1 MQEDADFSL
10 IFGMLKLSTLF
21 LLFFVLTASSQNAEL
36 ANSYFRKGEYRKA
49 IELYKP
55 LLEENPIRQD
65 YFKSLLTCYQQIE
78 DFDRAGALLDEQLQR
93 FPNQA
98 FLYVEIGYNYQLQGD
113 REKAEAYY
121 EQAVNYVKQNPS
133 YAFMIGRVFRQNH
146 LLDHALATY
155 QNARALKPELNTEI
169 NEAQI
174 YGELGDMEK
183 MFGLYLDLIQKNENY
198 YSSVQRFIAAFISED
213 RNDSNNLLFKKLL
226 LKKAQEQPLDSW
238 NILLSWLFMQQGDYD
253 KALVQERSLYRR
265 NPESL
270 GRIQEVG
277 LTAFEASD
285 METAE
290 KAFTF
295 MVEESAGTLVDA
307 EALLQARI
315 YLLHI
320 ENERAL
326 TREDLERIDEKFKVL
341 LLEHGDGS
349 PDLQLAYAR
358 FLAYSMGQPEQAI
371 ELLEKAVQ
379 LARPGPEK
387 GSLQLALGDVLVFS
401 DQFNQALILYTQIQ
415 YEQKNS
421 PQAQEARF
429 RVAQTSYFKGDFIWA
444 QNQLKV
450 LKSSTSQ
457 LIANDALELSLKISN
472 NLEQDSLNE
481 GLRLYSKAELLGFQ
495 KKYSQA
501 RDTLFLLLSEHK
513 GRNIE
518 DDAIFLL
525 AKIQQ
530 TTGDPSAAEQA
541 LLSLLDTHPQ
551 SLLTD
556 DCLYTLGKLYENEL
570 QEPEKAKQMYERIIF
585 EFPSS
590 IYLVEARKS
599 FRRLRGD
606 AL

>member
-1 MQEDADFSL
+1 MPIFSL
-10 IFGMLKLSTLF
+10 IFGMQRLCTLF
-21 LLFFVLTASSQNAEL
+21 LLFFVLVASSQNAEL
-36 ANSYFRKGEYRKA
+36 ANSYFRKGEYAKA

-55 LLEENPIRQD
+55 LLQENPIRQD

-78 DFDRAGALLDEQLQR
+78 DFDRAGALLDEQLLQ
-93 FPNQA
+93 FPNQVY
-98 FLYVEIGYNYQLQGD
+98 LYVEIGYNYQLQGD
-113 REKAEAYY
+113 REKAETYY
-121 EQAVNYVKQNPS
+121 EQAVSFVRQNPS

-146 LLDHALATY
+146 LLDRALATY
-155 QNARALKPELNTEI
+155 QTARELKPELNTEI

-174 YGELGDMEK
+174 YGELGDIEK
-183 MFGLYLDLIQKNENY
+183 MFSLYLDLIEKNENY
-198 YSSVQRFIAAFISED
+198 YSSVQRFIASFISDD
-213 RNDSNNLLFKKLL
+213 RNAANNMLFKKLL
-226 LKKAQEQPLDSW
+226 LKKSQDQPLDSW
-238 NILLSWLFMQQGDYD
+238 NILLSWLFMQQGEYD

-265 NPESL
+265 NPENL
-270 GRIQEVG
+270 GRVHEVG
-277 LTAFEASD
+277 LTAFEAD
-285 METAE
+285 DLETAE
-290 KAFTF
+290 KAFSF
-295 MVEESAGTLVDA
+295 IVEASTGAMIDA
-307 EALLQARI
+307 DSLLQARI

-326 TREDLERIDEKFKVL
+326 TREDLEKIDEKFKEL
-341 LLEHGDGS
+341 LLEQGNGS
-349 PDLQLAYAR
+349 PDLQLAYSR
-358 FLAYSMGQPEQAI
+358 FLAYSMGKPQQAI
-371 ELLEKAVQ
+371 ELLEKAVV

-387 GSLQLALGDVLVFS
+387 GSLQLALGDILVFT

-421 PQAQEARF
+421 PQAQEARY

-457 LIANDALELSLKISN
+457 LIANDALELSLRISN
-472 NLEQDSLNE
+472 NLEKDSLNE

-495 KKYSQA
+495 KKYEQA
-501 RDTLFLLLSEHK
+501 KDTLSLVLTEHK

-518 DDAIFLL
+518 DDAMFLL
-525 AKIQQ
+525 ARIHEV
-530 TTGDPSAAEQA
+530 TGDPSAAEQT

-556 DCLYTLGKLYENEL
+556 DSLYALGKLYENEL
-570 QEPEKAKQMYERIIF
+570 QEPEKAKEMYERIIF

-590 IYLVEARKS
+590 IYLVESRKS

>member
-1 MQEDADFSL
+1 
-10 IFGMLKLSTLF
+10 
-21 LLFFVLTASSQNAEL
+21 
-36 ANSYFRKGEYRKA
+36 
-49 IELYKP
+49 
-55 LLEENPIRQD
+55 
-65 YFKSLLTCYQQIE
+65 
-78 DFDRAGALLDEQLQR
+78 
-93 FPNQA
+93 
-98 FLYVEIGYNYQLQGD
+98 
-113 REKAEAYY
+113 
-121 EQAVNYVKQNPS
+121 
-133 YAFMIGRVFRQNH
+133 
-146 LLDHALATY
+146 
-155 QNARALKPELNTEI
+155 
-169 NEAQI
+169 
-174 YGELGDMEK
+174 
-183 MFGLYLDLIQKNENY
+183 
-198 YSSVQRFIAAFISED
+198 
-213 RNDSNNLLFKKLL
+213 
-226 LKKAQEQPLDSW
+226 
-238 NILLSWLFMQQGDYD
+238 
-253 KALVQERSLYRR
+253 
-265 NPESL
+265 
-270 GRIQEVG
+270 
-277 LTAFEASD
+277 
-285 METAE
+285 
-290 KAFTF
+290 
-295 MVEESAGTLVDA
+295 
-307 EALLQARI
+307 
-315 YLLHI
+315 
-320 ENERAL
+320 
-326 TREDLERIDEKFKVL
+326 
-341 LLEHGDGS
+341 
-349 PDLQLAYAR
+349 
-358 FLAYSMGQPEQAI
+358 MGQPEQAI